1 MTKRRRGSKCLS
13 ERPMASDS
21 PGLVDKTKFVR
32 CRVLIGSSKDF
43 GLAQNL
49 LVQERSSISFSF
61 YFIFISPLALLG
73 LRFID
78 VMNPDLYD
86 QWLYNLVVM
95 DNP

>member
-1 MTKRRRGSKCLS
+1 
-13 ERPMASDS
+13 MASDS

-32 CRVLIGSSKDF
+32 CRVLIGSSK
-43 GLAQNL
+43 GLRVGSKSPRARKKHHFIL
-49 LVQERSSISFSF
+49 FLFIF

-73 LRFID
+73 LRFVD
-78 VMNPDLYD
+78 VINPDLYD